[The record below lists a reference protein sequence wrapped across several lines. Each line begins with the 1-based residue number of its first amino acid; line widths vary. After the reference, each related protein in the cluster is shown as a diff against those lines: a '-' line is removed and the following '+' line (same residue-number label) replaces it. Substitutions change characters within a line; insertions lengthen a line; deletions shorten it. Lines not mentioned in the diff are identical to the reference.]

1 MKFNELIENVTDW
14 AIEREI
20 DKENPLS
27 QMQKILEEY
36 GELNKAKHSISTTAQ
51 PSSLR

>member
-27 QMQKILEEY
+27 LKC
-36 GELNKAKHSISTTAQ
+36 KK
-51 PSSLR
+51 SLRSTEN

>member
-27 QMQKILEEY
+27 QMQKY
-36 GELNKAKHSISTTAQ
+36 SRSMGN
-51 PSSLR
+51 